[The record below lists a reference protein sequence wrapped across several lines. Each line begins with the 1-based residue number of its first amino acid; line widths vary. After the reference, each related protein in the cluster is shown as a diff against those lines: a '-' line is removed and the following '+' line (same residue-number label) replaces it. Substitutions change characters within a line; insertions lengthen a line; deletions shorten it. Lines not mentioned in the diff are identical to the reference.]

1 MLQKANQLPNV
12 HQKASLKIGPWK
24 ERQRIIDSLKSI
36 FLCLSDT
43 VNSNS
48 SFSRR
53 YCEDQM
59 DVCKIRVLVDNQRSA
74 MSALAGRVSFLFLPL
89 AIEPLIAFS
98 RTGQDVRHST
108 STRCAGLNGL
118 EGRIQLLIFLKVAN
132 VGLNVFLIICWYLF
146 LLLLVP
152 CGFHI
157 IHSDPTYLS
166 MPWHLP
172 SALANL
178 PQTQNQI

>member
-1 MLQKANQLPNV
+1 MCIRKPVLKLVHEKKGNLLLIPWNQYFFVFQIQLIAIV
-12 HQKASLKIGPWK
+12 HFPG
-24 ERQRIIDSLKSI
+24 
-36 FLCLSDT
+36 DT
-43 VNSNS
+43 V
-48 SFSRR
+48 
-53 YCEDQM
+53 
-59 DVCKIRVLVDNQRSA
+59 KIKWTCVKYAYLVDNQRSA
-74 MSALAGRVSFLFLPL
+74 MSALAGQVSFLFLLL

-118 EGRIQLLIFLKVAN
+118 EGRIQLLIFLKVGN

-146 LLLLVP
+146 LLLLIP